1 MATHIKNMFGVFG
14 HERHLAL
21 LISLLLLFL
30 ISPFVAAARYGTVVI
45 NTAGAIVLLS
55 GIYAMSEQRR
65 LFVVTSIGSVAAIAT
80 NLLMVVFQS
89 EWIAIVW
96 NGFALVLLGLFSVSI
111 LEDVLRRGQIS
122 ADKIRG
128 AICVY
133 LLIGF
138 AWAFGYGIIELINPG
153 SFSGLAE
160 IDPNNYA
167 GRMMQMRY
175 FSFAT
180 LTTLGFGD
188 ILPRSPAART
198 LAALEAMT
206 GQIYLTV
213 LIARLVGL
221 HIVHSTSRTGN

>member
-1 MATHIKNMFGVFG
+1 MATRIENMLGVLG
-14 HERHLAL
+14 HARHLVL

-30 ISPFVAAARYGTVVI
+30 LSPFVAAARYGTVVI
-45 NTAGAIVLLS
+45 NTAGVIVLLS
-55 GIYAMSEQRR
+55 GIYAMSERRR
-65 LFVVTSIGSVAAIAT
+65 LFVVTLIGSVAAIAT

-89 EWIAIVW
+89 EWIAIAW
-96 NGFALVLLGLFSVSI
+96 HGFTLLLLGLFSVGI

-122 ADKIRG
+122 ADKICG

-160 IDPNNYA
+160 IDTDNHV
-167 GRMMQMRY
+167 GRIMQLRY

-188 ILPRSPAART
+188 ILPRSPSART
-198 LAALEAMT
+198 LATLEAVT
-206 GQIYLTV
+206 GQIYLAV

-221 HIVHSTSRTGN
+221 HIVHAGSRDD

>member
-1 MATHIKNMFGVFG
+1 MATRIENVLRKFGYA
-14 HERHLAL
+14 RHLVL

-30 ISPFVAAARYGTVVI
+30 LSPLVAAARYGTVVI
-45 NTAGAIVLLS
+45 NSAGVIVLLS

-65 LFVVTSIGSVAAIAT
+65 LFVVALIGSVAAIAT

-89 EWIAIVW
+89 EWFAIAW
-96 NGFALVLLGLFSVSI
+96 HGFTLLLFSLFSVGI
-111 LEDVLRRGQIS
+111 LRDVLRRGQIS
-122 ADKIRG
+122 TDKICG

-138 AWAFGYGIIELINPG
+138 AWAFGYGLIEFINPG
-153 SFSGLAE
+153 SFSGLAQTGT
-160 IDPNNYA
+160 NNRV
-167 GRMMQMRY
+167 GRIMQLRY

-188 ILPRSPAART
+188 ILPRTPVART
-198 LAALEAMT
+198 LATLEAVT

-221 HIVHSTSRTGN
+221 HIVHASSRHD

>member
-1 MATHIKNMFGVFG
+1 V
-14 HERHLAL
+14 L

-30 ISPFVAAARYGTVVI
+30 ITPFVAAARYGTVVI
-45 NTAGAIVLLS
+45 NTAGVLVLLS

-65 LFVVTSIGSVAAIAT
+65 LFVVTLIGSVAAIAT

-89 EWIAIVW
+89 EWIAIAW
-96 NGFALVLLGLFSVSI
+96 HGFTLLLLGLFSVGI

-122 ADKIRG
+122 ADKICG

-160 IDPNNYA
+160 IDTNNRV
-167 GRMMQMRY
+167 GRIMQLRY

-188 ILPRSPAART
+188 ILPRSPAARM
-198 LAALEAMT
+198 LATLEAVI

-221 HIVHSTSRTGN
+221 HIIHASSGDD

>member
-1 MATHIKNMFGVFG
+1 MATRIEKKLGVFG
-14 HERHLAL
+14 HARHLVL

-30 ISPFVAAARYGTVVI
+30 ITPFVAAARYGTVVI
-45 NTAGAIVLLS
+45 NTAGVLVLLS

-65 LFVVTSIGSVAAIAT
+65 LFVVALIGSVAAIAT

-89 EWIAIVW
+89 EWIAIAW
-96 NGFALVLLGLFSVSI
+96 HGFTLLLLGLFSVGI

-122 ADKIRG
+122 ADKICG

-160 IDPNNYA
+160 IDANNHV
-167 GRMMQMRY
+167 GRIMQLRY

-198 LAALEAMT
+198 LATLEAVI

-221 HIVHSTSRTGN
+221 HIIHASSGND